1 MRRRVKLLSII
12 IILCIFCFSETFSVH
27 SQLSVGDV
35 STYKITNSKIYLA
48 SGSNFVSAKGFRF
61 KGTNYPSKTKVDFSV
76 NYVGGGINGNF
87 TIGNESFFIGYLE
100 NWYTTLVPFF
110 MRYTSII
117 VYRSVYLWSMHNFT
131 NGLYFNIYPYINPTA
146 ENHEFFENL
155 GEDFLSAFESVS
167 QDYPGLEYNYRYSEK
182 NNIVYFE
189 SWLGGEISGVYGPA
203 IGYSFD
209 YLAEVEFGNNF
220 HIAFDKVSG
229 LVTGFG
235 FRGWTM
241 GVLNDQAVKVS
252 LEYQYQLVGYRLPR
266 YTLGTYKDYLSS
278 IGLIVS
284 SVLIPTIII
293 AVSIPV
299 IVKYRKKKKQKA
311 D

>member
-1 MRRRVKLLSII
+1 MLFLQGMI
-12 IILCIFCFSETFSVH
+12 SVH
-27 SQLSVGDV
+27 SELSVGDV
-35 STYKITNSKIYLA
+35 YSYKMMNSKIYLA
-48 SGSNFVSAKGFRF
+48 SGSNFISAKGFRF
-61 KGTNYPSKTKVDFSV
+61 KGTNYPSKTKADFSV

-87 TIGNESFFIGYLE
+87 TIGTESLLIGYLE
-100 NWYTTLVPFF
+100 DWYTALVPFY

-117 VYRSVYLWSMHNFT
+117 VYRSIYLWSMHNFS
-131 NGLYFNIYPYINPTA
+131 NGLFFNIYPYINPTA

-155 GEDFLSAFESVS
+155 GENFLSDFATVS
-167 QDYPGLEYNYRYSEK
+167 QDYPGLEYNYRYFEK
-182 NNIVYFE
+182 DNIVYFE

-203 IGYSFD
+203 IGYYYD

-235 FRGWTM
+235 FRGWTN
-241 GVLNDQAVKVS
+241 GVLNGQDVKVS

-266 YTLGTYKDYLSS
+266 YTFGTYKDFLPS

-284 SVLIPTIII
+284 SVLVPIIII
-293 AVSIPV
+293 AVCVPV
-299 IVKYRKKKKQKA
+299 IVKYRRKKLYQVE
-311 D
+311 